1 MTLDAHGFHVF
12 PDAINPALI
21 ADITTEIE
29 HHLAAHP
36 PQRRRDRAGLR
47 DLFETCPATR
57 NLLAEPGIIQ
67 PVTDA
72 LGPNAAAVR
81 VLYFDKQP
89 DTNWHVG
96 WHQDLTIAVDQQ
108 ADAPGFGPFSTKA
121 GVTHCK
127 APASLL
133 ENMLAVR
140 VHLDDCGPD
149 NGPLQCLPGSHGLG
163 VLDPADIMPVV
174 HAGTPQTCT
183 VNQAGLV
190 LMRPL
195 CLHASSPAT
204 APRHRRVIHLEFAAD
219 PLPTPLEWHQR
230 HCMPHPV

>member
-1 MTLDAHGFHVF
+1 MSLADQVF
-12 PDAINPALI
+12 DTIPDAIDPALI
-21 ADITTEIE
+21 DRITTEVE
-29 HHLAAHP
+29 SHLASHP

-47 DLFETCPATR
+47 DLFETCPTTR
-57 NLLAEPGIIQ
+57 DLLAEPGIIQ

-72 LGPNAAAVR
+72 LGPNASAVR

-121 GVTHCK
+121 NVTHCK

-149 NGPLQCLPGSHGLG
+149 NGPLQCLPGSHTLSI
-163 VLDPADIMPVV
+163 LDPSDIMPAV
-174 HAGTPQTCT
+174 HAGTPHTC
-183 VNQAGLV
+183 VFSQAGLV

-204 APRHRRVIHLEFAAD
+204 TPHHRRVIHFEFAAD
-219 PLPTPLEWHQR
+219 PLPHELNWHQR
-230 HCMPHPV
+230 HPFRSAS

>member
-1 MTLDAHGFHVF
+1 MLSDHGF
-12 PDAINPALI
+12 DTILNAIPPTLI

-47 DLFETCPATR
+47 DLFDTCPTTR
-57 NLLAEPGIIQ
+57 DLLAEPGIIQ

-72 LGPNAAAVR
+72 LGPSAAAVR
-81 VLYFDKQP
+81 VLFFDKQP

-121 GVTHCK
+121 NVTHCK

-149 NGPLQCLPGSHGLG
+149 NGPLQCLPGSHTLG
-163 VLDPADIMPVV
+163 IIDPPDIMSTV

-183 VNQAGLV
+183 VPKAGLV

-204 APRHRRVIHLEFAAD
+204 APHHRRVIHFEFAAVD
-219 PLPTPLEWHQR
+219 LPQPLAWHQR
-230 HCMPHPV
+230 HSLRPAS